1 MGAAPSL
8 SLMSIA
14 TQTLQSF
21 DVDPSRRERFAQT
34 LAALVPAAASTSLE
48 MLAEA
53 PDPGLSLANWERL
66 IESEEMRPALASS
79 SAAEIRGLL
88 ALLGSSQA
96 LANTLQ
102 AAGPSWLEIF
112 RSCNAAPRRRVAD
125 YAAEFAPSL
134 VRTWDEFCALL
145 RRVRN
150 REYLRIGLADLD
162 GRYDVE
168 TTVAELT
175 ALADGSCSAAVGW
188 AAAHLRELYGDIGLR
203 QPGSGEAGAAELFV
217 VLGMGKLGG
226 GELNFS
232 SDIDLVYLYEADG
245 THSEGGSRGG
255 VDARAYFTRMAE
267 LVTKALH
274 EITSD
279 GFVFRVDLRLRP
291 DGINGPIANSLA
303 NALLYYESY
312 GQTWERG
319 ALIQARPIAG
329 EKALGAKFLQEVE
342 PFVYRRYLDFATV
355 ADMTAMKSRVE
366 NALGNG
372 AGRYNVKLGRGGIRE
387 IEFLVQALQLIHG
400 GRDERLRGCGSLRT
414 LRKLVECGY
423 LPTEEGEALSAS
435 YRFLRNV
442 EHKIQI
448 VHQRQTH
455 TVPEDRREQT
465 TLARRL
471 GYRGEQPADQLWRDL
486 DSHRDRVRRAFE
498 KLFYEPTAERQG
510 SVDSRTTDLLLRL
523 DEGDAAIAQLTEM
536 GFAQP
541 QQSYANVL
549 LLRDGPEWAPAHA
562 KRRKAL
568 FDLAPALLAAI
579 LKSADPDLAL
589 RNMATFV
596 SSIGSRTSFLS
607 LLQENPA
614 TLRMLVDLF
623 GGSQYLANWFI
634 RHPELLDSLVRADLV
649 QLHREIADLERE
661 LEQTAKPTSD
671 VESQLDALRRFR
683 NHEFLR
689 IGINDLQSMLEP
701 EQVSIELSNVAEACL
716 RHALTLATHDLCAK
730 LGRKRLPGRC
740 IVLGMGKLG
749 SRELNYNSDLD
760 LIFVYEEG
768 RGKAAAS
775 VAQECFAKL
784 AQRLMMLLQTTT
796 REGVAYRIDTRLRP
810 SGNKGPLVTSFAGFQ
825 EYHATQAQLWER
837 QALIKARPVAGDP
850 GLATRVGR
858 VLTQFVY
865 RSPLTAEE
873 TREIRRLRQRMEQE
887 LARESLE
894 RVNIKMGRGGLVDI
908 EFLTQMLQMH
918 YGAKDPRVRV
928 AATLDALAALAAQSI
943 LSPADFELLGDG
955 YRFIRRVE
963 NTLRL
968 THDRP
973 VEGLDRRQGDL
984 RVVAKRMGFGS
995 DEEGFWKAWEARREA
1010 IRGCYDRWFER
1021 VEAIAD

>member
-1 MGAAPSL
+1 
-8 SLMSIA
+8 MSIA
-14 TQTLQSF
+14 QQTLQRF
-21 DVDPSRRERFAQT
+21 GVDPARLVRFAQT
-34 LAALVPAAASTSLE
+34 LGARIPDAASTAAE
-48 MLAEA
+48 TLAQA
-53 PDPGLSLANWERL
+53 PDPALALANWERL
-66 IESEEMRPALASS
+66 IETDDRRPALAASS
-79 SAAEIRGLL
+79 TAELRRLL
-88 ALLGSSQA
+88 FLLGSSQA

-102 AAGPSWLEIF
+102 AAGPSWLQIF
-112 RSCNAAPRRRVAD
+112 QSCNAAPRRAADD
-125 YAAEFAPSL
+125 YAMEFASGL
-134 VRTWDEFCALL
+134 AGDWDDFCARL
-145 RRVRN
+145 RHVRN

-175 ALADGSCSAAVGW
+175 ALADGSCSAAVCW
-188 AAAHLRELYGDIGLR
+188 ATGHLRELYGEIWSKRPVRG
-203 QPGSGEAGAAELFV
+203 QSEAPQLFV

-232 SDIDLVYLYEADG
+232 SDIDLIYVYEADG
-245 THSEGGSRGG
+245 TQSTGGTRGC
-255 VDARAYFTRMAE
+255 VDARSYFARMAE

-274 EITSD
+274 EITGD

-329 EKALGAKFLQEVE
+329 EKALGTRFLREVE
-342 PFVYRRYLDFATV
+342 PFVYRRYLDFATI
-355 ADMTAMKSRVE
+355 ADMKVMKNRVE
-366 NALGNG
+366 NEIGNG
-372 AGRYNVKLGRGGIRE
+372 AGHYNVKLGRGGIRE

-423 LPTEEGEALSAS
+423 LPADEGETLRESC
-435 YRFLRNV
+435 RFLRNV

-455 TVPEDRREQT
+455 TLPEDPREQE

-471 GYRGEQPADQLWRDL
+471 GYRCERPAEHLWNDL
-486 DSHRDRVRRAFE
+486 ESHRDRVRRAFE
-498 KLFYEPTAERQG
+498 KLFYEPTAERQS
-510 SVDSRTTDLLLRL
+510 SVDSRTTDLLRQL
-523 DEGDAAIAQLTEM
+523 DERGAAVAKLAEM
-536 GFAQP
+536 GFTQP
-541 QQSYANVL
+541 EQSYANVL
-549 LLRDGPEWAPAHA
+549 LLRDGPEWAPAHP

-589 RNMATFV
+589 QNMATFV

-649 QLHREIADLERE
+649 QLHREVDDLERE
-661 LEQTAKPTSD
+661 LEQTNRPGAD

-683 NHEFLR
+683 NHQFLR

-701 EQVSIELSNVAEACL
+701 EQVSVELTNVAEACL
-716 RHALTLATHDLCAK
+716 RHALALATYDLCGK
-730 LGRKRLPGRC
+730 LKRKRLPGQC

-768 RGKAAAS
+768 RGKAAAGM
-775 VAQECFAKL
+775 AQECFAKL
-784 AQRLMMLLQTTT
+784 AQRLMMVLQTTT
-796 REGVAYRIDTRLRP
+796 REGFAYRIDTRLRP

-825 EYHATQAQLWER
+825 EYHATSAQLWER

-850 GLATRVGR
+850 ELARRVGL
-858 VLTQFVY
+858 VVTQFVY
-865 RSPLTAEE
+865 RAPLTAAEA
-873 TREIRRLRQRMEQE
+873 REIRRLRQRMEQE

-894 RVNIKMGRGGLVDI
+894 RVNIKTGRGGLVDI

-928 AATLDALAALAAQSI
+928 AATSDALAALAAQSI
-943 LSPADFELLGDG
+943 LPPEDFELLRDG
-955 YRFIRRVE
+955 YKFIRRVE

-973 VEGLDRRQGDL
+973 VEGLDRHLGDL
-984 RVVAKRMGFGS
+984 RVVSKRMGFGS
-995 DEEGFWKAWEARREA
+995 DEAGFWKAWEARREA

-1021 VEAIAD
+1021 VEAAID